1 VVVSGK
7 TSKLGRRMSYAKAM
21 RHNRNP
27 RKWKRTRVKDG
38 RGMSLSGQRG
48 QWLVF
53 GKPTTAEAKP

>member
-1 VVVSGK
+1 
-7 TSKLGRRMSYAKAM
+7 MSYAKAM